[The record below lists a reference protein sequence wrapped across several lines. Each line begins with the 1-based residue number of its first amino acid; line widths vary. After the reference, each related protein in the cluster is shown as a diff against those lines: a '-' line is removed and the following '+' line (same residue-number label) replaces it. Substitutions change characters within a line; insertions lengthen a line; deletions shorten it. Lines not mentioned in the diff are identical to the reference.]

1 MTEFAD
7 KIIDGNKV
15 AKAIRGELA
24 VQVTAM
30 KEAHGVTP
38 GLAVVLV
45 GERRDSATYVRMK
58 KKACA
63 EVGITSFGIDLPAT
77 VSEAELVAKVDEL
90 NADPS
95 VNGILVQ
102 LPLPQHINE
111 QTVLDRI
118 SQDKDVDGLH
128 PLNVAQLAN
137 TKTHG
142 GGSRGFS
149 FENINFHV
157 SCTPQGCIEL
167 LDRSGVTIQG
177 KEAVVIG
184 RSNIVGIPVALLLMQ
199 RNATVTI
206 AHSRTADIEAVVK
219 RSDIVIAAVGR
230 AEFVK
235 GSWLKEGAVVIDVGI
250 NSVDDATDKRGY
262 KLVGDVNYKECI
274 EKASKITPVPG
285 GVGPMTIACL
295 LRNTVNGTRR
305 TAEAAKK

>member
-7 KIIDGNKV
+7 KIIDGNKI

-30 KEAHGVTP
+30 KEAHGVAP

-77 VSEAELVAKVDEL
+77 VTEAELVAKVDEL
-90 NADPS
+90 NADPA
-95 VNGILVQ
+95 VHGILVQ

-149 FENINFHV
+149 FDNINFHV
-157 SCTPQGCIEL
+157 L
-167 LDRSGVTIQG
+167 AHHRD
-177 KEAVVIG
+177 
-184 RSNIVGIPVALLLMQ
+184 AL
-199 RNATVTI
+199 NFSI
-206 AHSRTADIEAVVK
+206 A
-219 RSDIVIAAVGR
+219 
-230 AEFVK
+230 
-235 GSWLKEGAVVIDVGI
+235 
-250 NSVDDATDKRGY
+250 
-262 KLVGDVNYKECI
+262 LV
-274 EKASKITPVPG
+274 SQF
-285 GVGPMTIACL
+285 
-295 LRNTVNGTRR
+295 R
-305 TAEAAKK
+305 